1 MMNSKIQ
8 KAENGKN
15 AGSAKKSVQVAVFE
29 NPEFGTVRTTI
40 DEKGEPWFC
49 AKDLCDALGY
59 KKASEAVRQHVRYS
73 DTVKRGVT
81 RTVKNRYGVCE
92 GKLKIVQMIFV
103 NESGFYALVL
113 GSKLA
118 SAVKFKDWVTSVVL
132 PQIRKTGG
140 YIPVHEGESE
150 EETIRN
156 AEEILRATLKKK
168 EELLE
173 QQKKLLRESRIQLA
187 ESRTQLE
194 KSKVLL
200 EQKTKLIGEQDEEIR
215 RLNGVVDEQVV
226 NIARKGENII
236 HLEHQVDGLMP
247 KAIYSDNV
255 LDSVSCFTTTQVA
268 KELGITAQELNRSL
282 CSLHVQ
288 YYQSGQYMLYAEYA
302 HMGLAKSRTKYRAFM
317 APAGDG
323 TKREV
328 GRVVTSTYL
337 VWTEKGK
344 RYFSKVLTD
353 GPISRINFCTI
364 PERLIGEDIP
374 IYGNY
379 DDEFRA
385 QLRPYIENLCKA
397 SGLVDCPEAFSLAM
411 KLKDENAEFSRL
423 SQNRIYENF
432 TFRGNVIGYLKACV
446 LYVANGFRWEPEIE
460 EFIRWSEQYDLYC
473 KMRFFEDGIKTASTS
488 AEKSTSHGPS
498 NLLQQLPDEFMYQ
511 QAVEVR
517 QKNGLSADGTK
528 NMLYAWAHRGYIER
542 RKAGNQGGASGG
554 TSGGTPDGS
563 YSSYSSDCF
572 IKLKFRKDGGIE
584 S

>member
-1 MMNSKIQ
+1 MMNLKIQ
-8 KAENGKN
+8 KAGDGKN
-15 AGSAKKSVQVAVFE
+15 AGSAKKSVQTGKKVADKKEANKKQAAQVAVFE
-29 NPEFGTVRTTI
+29 NPEFGMVRTTI
-40 DEKGEPWFC
+40 DKKGEPWFC
-49 AKDLCDALGY
+49 AKDLCDVLGY
-59 KKASEAVRQHVRYS
+59 KKASEAVRQHVKSS

-140 YIPVHEGESE
+140 YIPVKEGESE

-173 QQKKLLRESRIQLA
+173 QQKKLLQESRILLA

-282 CSLHVQ
+282 CALHIQ

-302 HMGLAKSRTKYRAFM
+302 HMGLAKSRTRYNAFLD
-317 APAGDG
+317 PKCDG
-323 TKREV
+323 RKEKM
-328 GRVVTSTYL
+328 GKAVTHTYL
-337 VWTEKGK
+337 VWTEKGRK
-344 RYFSKVLTD
+344 
-353 GPISRINFCTI
+353 
-364 PERLIGEDIP
+364 
-374 IYGNY
+374 
-379 DDEFRA
+379 
-385 QLRPYIENLCKA
+385 
-397 SGLVDCPEAFSLAM
+397 
-411 KLKDENAEFSRL
+411 
-423 SQNRIYENF
+423 
-432 TFRGNVIGYLKACV
+432 
-446 LYVANGFRWEPEIE
+446 
-460 EFIRWSEQYDLYC
+460 FIHDL
-473 KMRFFEDGIKTASTS
+473 
-488 AEKSTSHGPS
+488 
-498 NLLQQLPDEFMYQ
+498 
-511 QAVEVR
+511 
-517 QKNGLSADGTK
+517 
-528 NMLYAWAHRGYIER
+528 AHRFWELAELYEVKNLG
-542 RKAGNQGGASGG
+542 
-554 TSGGTPDGS
+554 
-563 YSSYSSDCF
+563 
-572 IKLKFRKDGGIE
+572 
-584 S
+584 

>member
-8 KAENGKN
+8 KAEDGKN
-15 AGSAKKSVQVAVFE
+15 AGSAKKCVQTGKKVADKKEANKKQVAQVAVFE
-29 NPEFGTVRTTI
+29 NPEFGTVRTAT

-49 AKDLCDALGY
+49 AKDLCDVLGY
-59 KKASEAVRQHVRYS
+59 KNSSCAVNQHVRSS
-73 DTVKRGVT
+73 DVAKRYVA
-81 RTVKNRYGVCE
+81 RLAKNRFGVCE
-92 GKLKIVQMIFV
+92 GKMQVVQMIFV

-113 GSKLA
+113 GSKLP

-156 AEEILRATLKKK
+156 ADEILRATLKKK

-173 QQKKLLRESRIQLA
+173 QQKKLIE
-187 ESRTQLE
+187 
-194 KSKVLL
+194 
-200 EQKTKLIGEQDEEIR
+200 EQKARLDGQKAWIADQDARLIQQKALLHQQEVQMGLDKKIIGEQDVEIR

-323 TKREV
+323 TKRKV
-328 GRVVTSTYL
+328 GKVVTSTYL
-337 VWTEKGK
+337 VWTEKGRK
-344 RYFSKVLTD
+344 FIHDLVHRFWELAEMYEVK
-353 GPISRINFCTI
+353 
-364 PERLIGEDIP
+364 
-374 IYGNY
+374 
-379 DDEFRA
+379 
-385 QLRPYIENLCKA
+385 NL
-397 SGLVDCPEAFSLAM
+397 G
-411 KLKDENAEFSRL
+411 
-423 SQNRIYENF
+423 
-432 TFRGNVIGYLKACV
+432 
-446 LYVANGFRWEPEIE
+446 
-460 EFIRWSEQYDLYC
+460 
-473 KMRFFEDGIKTASTS
+473 
-488 AEKSTSHGPS
+488 
-498 NLLQQLPDEFMYQ
+498 
-511 QAVEVR
+511 
-517 QKNGLSADGTK
+517 
-528 NMLYAWAHRGYIER
+528 
-542 RKAGNQGGASGG
+542 
-554 TSGGTPDGS
+554 
-563 YSSYSSDCF
+563 
-572 IKLKFRKDGGIE
+572 
-584 S
+584 